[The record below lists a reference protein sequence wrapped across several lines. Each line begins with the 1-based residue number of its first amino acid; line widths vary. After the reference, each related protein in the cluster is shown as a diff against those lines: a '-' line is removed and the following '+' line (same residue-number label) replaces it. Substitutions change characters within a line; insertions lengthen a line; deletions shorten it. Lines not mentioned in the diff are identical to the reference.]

1 MIPKTR
7 LAHTDAMRIR
17 CDHCRLY
24 SYVFGMTD
32 RTPQEIRRIAARSG
46 WKHEGEQDLC
56 PSCDLSLAG
65 TG

>member
-1 MIPKTR
+1 
-7 LAHTDAMRIR
+7 
-17 CDHCRLY
+17 
-24 SYVFGMTD
+24 MTD